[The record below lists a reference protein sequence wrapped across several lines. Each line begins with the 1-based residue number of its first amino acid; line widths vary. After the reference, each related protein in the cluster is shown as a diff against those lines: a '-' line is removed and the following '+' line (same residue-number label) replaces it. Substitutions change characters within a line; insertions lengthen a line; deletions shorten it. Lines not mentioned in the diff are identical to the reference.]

1 MPPYLHADNYE
12 TIKSRLDRVEVH
24 HASMTDFLAEQ
35 PARSLHRYVLLDAQD
50 WMSAEQMTALWTQID
65 RTADDKDARVIFR
78 TAGPDSPLPKKLP
91 PSLLESWEY
100 HGAESKAFH
109 AKDRSSIY
117 GGFHVYTRRKPT

>member
-1 MPPYLHADNYE
+1 VL
-12 TIKSRLDRVEVH
+12 
-24 HASMTDFLAEQ
+24 HASMTDFLSQQ

-50 WMSAEQMTALWTQID
+50 WMNAEQITALWTQID

-78 TAGPDSPLPKKLP
+78 TAGADSPLPKKLP
-91 PSLLESWEY
+91 PSLLEPWEY
-100 HGAESKAFH
+100 RAEDGKAFH